1 MHHLFF
7 QFNLKAVQRELENSV
22 CKFAEY
28 VTKAGVRQQGL
39 GGGGVM
45 GGGGAGSSFYRL
57 PQMAQQ
63 LGMSLNGTFVLKSQ
77 VEMERFVIHFIHPE
91 MLSNC
96 FEVTWHHLAM
106 IDSEN
111 IIETFI

>member
-1 MHHLFF
+1 M
-7 QFNLKAVQRELENSV
+7 

-45 GGGGAGSSFYRL
+45 GGGAGSSFYRL
-57 PQMAQQ
+57 PQMAQH

-91 MLSNC
+91 MWSDC
-96 FEVTWHHLAM
+96 FEETWHHLTM

-111 IIETFI
+111 IIETFV